1 MNERKKPTVMLAE
14 DDEDDYLLTKKALE
28 ESGVPHSL
36 FRVKDGEELMDY
48 LLRRGAYQDRKDA
61 SLPAIILLDLNMPKK
76 GGQEALKEIK
86 ENPQLHKI
94 PVVVLTTSRSREDI
108 KRCYEL
114 GANSFITKPGNFIQF
129 VELIKSTTRY
139 WFEDNQLPENVTD
152 GFEKGTDR
160 G

>member
-28 ESGVPHSL
+28 ESGVAHCL
-36 FRVKDGEELMDY
+36 YRVKDGEELMDY
-48 LLRRGAYQDRKDA
+48 LLQRGAHQDRKDT

-76 GGQEALKEIK
+76 GGREALKEIK

-94 PVVVLTTSRSREDI
+94 PVVVLTTSRSQEDI
-108 KRCYEL
+108 KRCYDL

-139 WFEDNQLPENVTD
+139 WFEDNQLPENA
-152 GFEKGTDR
+152 EKGEGR